1 MRRLTLLLA
10 TMGMALLVITGVAIA
25 DNITCFANRAC
36 TGTNGPDTIHGTS
49 HGDWIQARQG
59 SDQLYGH
66 EGFDTLDGDDFEA
79 SDTSTDGND
88 HIGAG
93 RSSDELYGYGGN
105 DKLLGRSG
113 GDFIFAEESS
123 ENRGVDVVRGHQ
135 GNDFILARDG
145 IKDTIACGTGQR
157 DTVSFDNGG
166 IDTVADNCERKRGGV
181 YSAAASSGTT
191 EEVSANELDALRA
204 R

>member
-1 MRRLTLLLA
+1 
-10 TMGMALLVITGVAIA
+10 
-25 DNITCFANRAC
+25 
-36 TGTNGPDTIHGTS
+36 
-49 HGDWIQARQG
+49 
-59 SDQLYGH
+59 
-66 EGFDTLDGDDFEA
+66 LDGDDFEA

-93 RSSDELYGYGGN
+93 RTSDELYGYGGS

-113 GDFIFAEESS
+113 GDFLFAEESS
-123 ENRGVDVVRGHQ
+123 KNKGVDVVRGHQ

-145 IKDTIACGTGQR
+145 VKDTIGCGMGQH

-181 YSAAASSGTT
+181 YSEAASFGTT